1 MSDYSFPPT
10 FFFYFVFPQFV
21 CVFVGLM
28 KSKQVTEWNRE
39 KINDLIESYEALP
52 ELWCVTDRRYRD
64 KNLKKDAW
72 RSLAERMCC
81 SEQEVQQKINTV
93 RAQFTREVKKV
104 KESINSGSE
113 LYVPKWF
120 GYQKLLFLR
129 DVSRERRSKVL
140 DTQIPIEIEETRSEE
155 DYSVVNI
162 DAASEASLDLTPP
175 PCMPPKK
182 KERVEMREMNLEDE
196 IYQEPY
202 QPMPVREP
210 SSHEPDEFAIYGMHV
225 ANELRKIRGD
235 FALQYAKM
243 KINTVLF
250 EATTGAYNQM
260 RPSSTVDA
268 IYSSTSHCRPDD

>member
-1 MSDYSFPPT
+1 MKRDLALNNLQRLICHKTKPNQTKPCMFRFHLGMPNSRLPPD
-10 FFFYFVFPQFV
+10 FLFYIVFPQFV
-21 CVFVGLM
+21 CVFVGVI
-28 KSKQVTEWNRE
+28 KNKQVTEWNRE

-113 LYVPKWF
+113 VYVPKWF

-140 DTQIPIEIEETRSEE
+140 VSFLYDH
-155 DYSVVNI
+155 
-162 DAASEASLDLTPP
+162 
-175 PCMPPKK
+175 
-182 KERVEMREMNLEDE
+182 
-196 IYQEPY
+196 YQ
-202 QPMPVREP
+202 
-210 SSHEPDEFAIYGMHV
+210 
-225 ANELRKIRGD
+225 
-235 FALQYAKM
+235 
-243 KINTVLF
+243 LF
-250 EATTGAYNQM
+250 
-260 RPSSTVDA
+260 V
-268 IYSSTSHCRPDD
+268 